1 MAAVKRAILDAVAY
15 PLTVM
20 LPISPTLDQQ
30 IRQAMRGCGQQALEM
45 AKSGFEVTQKGP
57 EDYVT
62 SIDKALDVQLAAA
75 FSGLFPGDRIITEE
89 NAQSRTQFDL
99 GQRRMWCID
108 PIDGTEDFING
119 RIHYAVMA
127 GALQGNQAQ
136 AGWIYAPVADQM
148 YCGGANWGVFQAAGD
163 RELLPIALHAP
174 APPRNGFCP
183 VLIGYRDRKH
193 YGEAISQQ
201 LPAVQFYSVGSFGLK
216 VMEVVQGRAGLYMYF
231 NGRVKL
237 WDTVG
242 PLAIAQAAGLTC
254 CDLQGNPI
262 RFDAAAIDLATLA
275 HKQTI
280 LIGWDSY
287 LDALLPKLQIAIAS
301 VP

>member
-1 MAAVKRAILDAVAY
+1 M
-15 PLTVM
+15 P
-20 LPISPTLDQQ
+20 PISPELDQQ
-30 IRQAMRGCGQQALEM
+30 IRQIMRDCGQQAVQM
-45 AKSGFEVTQKGP
+45 AKSGFEVFQKGP

-62 SIDKALDVQLAAA
+62 TIDQALDQQLAAA
-75 FSGLFPGDRIITEE
+75 FAHLFPRDSVITEE
-89 NAQSRTQFDL
+89 NAQSLTQFTQPQFVQSSGESGL
-99 GQRRMWCID
+99 RRMWCID

-127 GALQGNQAQ
+127 GALQGAQ
-136 AGWIYAPVADQM
+136 PQLGWIYAPAYDQM
-148 YCGGANWGVFQAAGD
+148 YCGGARWGVFQAAGD
-163 RELLPIALHAP
+163 RTLQPIALHAP
-174 APPRNGFCP
+174 DPPRHGFCP
-183 VLIGYRDRKH
+183 VLIGHRDRKH
-193 YGEAISQQ
+193 YGEAVARYI
-201 LPAVQFYSVGSFGLK
+201 PNVQFYSVGSFGLK

-254 CDLQGNPI
+254 CDLAGNPI
-262 RFDAAAIDLATLA
+262 RFDADAIDLATLA
-275 HKQTI
+275 HKQSI

-287 LDALLPKLQIAIAS
+287 LEPLLPKLQKAIAS